1 MGDNKNDTRRGFIT
15 RTGAAAAAG
24 SLLFDIVP
32 SRALGLQGQ
41 TPPSDT
47 INFGHIGIGGRG
59 RGFLRPEAN
68 IGKAVP
74 ASSNLGGDGSR
85 IMRPARSIALCDVDT
100 GRLDKAASL
109 VGGKPR
115 LYKDFRRLLEDRDV
129 DAVYI
134 ASPDHWHALQT
145 IMACEAGK
153 DVYVEK
159 PASNTIEEG
168 RAMVA
173 AAERYGRVVQVGS
186 QGRSQ
191 MGAWQANNYI
201 KAGRIGTVRK
211 VLCWHYASPEGDWT
225 PDAAPPPEL
234 DYEMWVGPAR
244 WLPYNEKHTHGA
256 FRWLIDFGGGQI
268 RDRGA
273 HVFNLASWVLGLD
286 DKWPHRV
293 TATGTPPPSGMYDCP
308 QNFEVTIEYKDPE
321 LTLVWS
327 QPGVKKVDY
336 DFGATYYGTKG
347 ELLVRGGDGEF
358 CILEDNGRSPSGVS
372 YVVENRHLALA
383 DDDQPLLLG
392 RVEPA
397 DEDVRA
403 HPVREAQ
410 VRDGRIGDARLQI
423 TVPDGRDRHVHR
435 ELSARHR
442 LARVGV
448 RGVEHADVRVDR
460 PERPALAGAPRPRR

>member
-1 MGDNKNDTRRGFIT
+1 MGDNKNETRRGFIT

-273 HVFNLASWVLGLD
+273 HVMSIANWIMDSDYTGPVS
-286 DKWPHRV
+286 V
-293 TATGTPPPSGMYDCP
+293 EATGEPPHDGMY
-308 QNFEVTIEYKDPE
+308 NSAVTMEVTYQFRNPNW
-321 LTLVWS
+321 TLVWA
-327 QPGVKKVDY
+327 QPGVPSATLDARY
-336 DFGATYYGTKG
+336 GAVYWGETGNISVTLGDGAGTKTDQVAVDFAASCDCG
-347 ELLVRGGDGEF
+347 KAFKSPGHSENFEDCIRTREKPVMHMEAAHRVASL
-358 CILEDNGRSPSGVS
+358 CILGNIAFQLRRKLDWDPVNESFKNDDEANRLLSRPGRGPW
-372 YVVENRHLALA
+372 HL
-383 DDDQPLLLG
+383 
-392 RVEPA
+392 
-397 DEDVRA
+397 
-403 HPVREAQ
+403 
-410 VRDGRIGDARLQI
+410 
-423 TVPDGRDRHVHR
+423 
-435 ELSARHR
+435 
-442 LARVGV
+442 
-448 RGVEHADVRVDR
+448 
-460 PERPALAGAPRPRR
+460 